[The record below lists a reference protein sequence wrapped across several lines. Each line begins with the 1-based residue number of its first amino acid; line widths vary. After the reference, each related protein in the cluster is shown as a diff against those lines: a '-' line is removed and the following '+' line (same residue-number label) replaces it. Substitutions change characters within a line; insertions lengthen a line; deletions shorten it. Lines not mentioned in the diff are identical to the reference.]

1 MTTTRYLIIDKV
13 NEVYL
18 KIEAEADIR
27 RELGEF
33 FTFEVPGYK
42 FMPQYR
48 NRVWDGKIRLFSYA
62 TGKIYAGLYPYIK
75 KLGLGQLPGDIMFKS
90 GNSTFF
96 FPIVTCIIISVVL
109 TIIFNLF
116 K

>member
-1 MTTTRYLIIDKV
+1 MLPV
-13 NEVYL
+13 G
-18 KIEAEADIR
+18 A
-27 RELGEF
+27 
-33 FTFEVPGYK
+33 
-42 FMPQYR
+42 
-48 NRVWDGKIRLFSYA
+48 SYA
-62 TGKIYAGLYPYIK
+62 KTLNHFRNSNFSNWVTLSLHK
-75 KLGLGQLPGDIMFKS
+75 KLGLGQLPGDLMFKS

>member
-27 RELGEF
+27 RELGEY
-33 FTFEVPGYK
+33 FTFEVPGLSLCL
-42 FMPQYR
+42 
-48 NRVWDGKIRLFSYA
+48 N
-62 TGKIYAGLYPYIK
+62 
-75 KLGLGQLPGDIMFKS
+75 
-90 GNSTFF
+90 
-96 FPIVTCIIISVVL
+96 IVIEFGMV
-109 TIIFNLF
+109 

>member
-1 MTTTRYLIIDKV
+1 MQKLLII
-13 NEVYL
+13 
-18 KIEAEADIR
+18 
-27 RELGEF
+27 LGI
-33 FTFEVPGYK
+33 VILIIG
-42 FMPQYR
+42 
-48 NRVWDGKIRLFSYA
+48 L
-62 TGKIYAGLYPYIK
+62 LYPYIK

-90 GNSTFF
+90 GNSTFS

>member
-1 MTTTRYLIIDKV
+1 MQKLLII
-13 NEVYL
+13 
-18 KIEAEADIR
+18 
-27 RELGEF
+27 LGI
-33 FTFEVPGYK
+33 VILVIG
-42 FMPQYR
+42 
-48 NRVWDGKIRLFSYA
+48 L
-62 TGKIYAGLYPYIK
+62 LYPYIK
-75 KLGLGQLPGDIMFKS
+75 KLGLGQLPGDVMFKS

>member
-1 MTTTRYLIIDKV
+1 MQKLLII
-13 NEVYL
+13 
-18 KIEAEADIR
+18 
-27 RELGEF
+27 LGI
-33 FTFEVPGYK
+33 VILVIG
-42 FMPQYR
+42 
-48 NRVWDGKIRLFSYA
+48 L
-62 TGKIYAGLYPYIK
+62 LYPYIK

-116 K
+116 KWTNLY

>member
-1 MTTTRYLIIDKV
+1 MQKLLII
-13 NEVYL
+13 
-18 KIEAEADIR
+18 
-27 RELGEF
+27 LGI
-33 FTFEVPGYK
+33 VILVIG
-42 FMPQYR
+42 
-48 NRVWDGKIRLFSYA
+48 L
-62 TGKIYAGLYPYIK
+62 LYPYIK

-90 GNSTFF
+90 GNTAFF